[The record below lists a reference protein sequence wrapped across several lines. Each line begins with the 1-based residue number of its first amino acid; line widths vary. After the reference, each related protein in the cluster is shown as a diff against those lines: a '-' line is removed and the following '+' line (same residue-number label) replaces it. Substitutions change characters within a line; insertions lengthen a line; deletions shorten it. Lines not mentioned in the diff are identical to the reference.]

1 MAAAFFMSRK
11 ESDMDLTRFF
21 TDIMSHL
28 PEKLQFELSS
38 VQELIPSGSELI
50 TDPKHLAVFAAAL
63 IVLGLLGTA
72 FFGRR
77 SSLNHALSSSV
88 GILAIYALTAFLYSL
103 FPHQASDY
111 LSPLPFVAFS
121 GEYMRLF
128 PIAQMH
134 YSVICYEALGLLI
147 LAFLMNLFDT
157 VLPRPKNV
165 FKWFLFRFLS
175 VILTIISHVVVSWL
189 LRSYLPD
196 ALALYAPII
205 LLCAL
210 AVFLLLGVINVV
222 IGLVA
227 AAANPILGAVCSFF
241 FSTLVGKQISK
252 AVLTTA
258 VLTALFVIL
267 DHFGIGLLLISQ
279 AAMIAYLPVMVLLLV
294 VWYLVGHIL

>member
-1 MAAAFFMSRK
+1 
-11 ESDMDLTRFF
+11 MDLTRFF
-21 TDIMSHL
+21 SDIMSHL
-28 PEKLQFELSS
+28 PETLQLELSS
-38 VQELIPSGSELI
+38 VQERIPSGSELI

-63 IVLGLLGTA
+63 ILLGLLGA
-72 FFGRR
+72 LFFGRR

-88 GILAIYALTAFLYSL
+88 GILAIYALTAFLYSF

-121 GEYMRLF
+121 GEYIRLF

-134 YSVICYEALGLLI
+134 YSVLCYETLGMLI

-165 FKWFLFRFLS
+165 IKWFLFRFLC

-189 LRSYLPD
+189 LRSYLPE
-196 ALALYAPII
+196 ALALYAPVI
-205 LLCAL
+205 LLCTL
-210 AVFLLLGVINVV
+210 VVFLLLGVINVI
-222 IGLVA
+222 IGLVT
-227 AAANPILGAVCSFF
+227 AAANPILGAICSFF

-258 VLTALFVIL
+258 VLTALFFIL
-267 DHFGIGLLLISQ
+267 DHLGVGLLMIGQ
-279 AAMIAYLPVMVLLLV
+279 AALIAYLPVMALLLI